1 MDIAKFLER
10 TVKFLVKAMFV
21 LMGVCLALQIVAC
34 WLSRIRLPTGE
45 YIELLLVLGAV
56 SVIAYFI
63 RKRRSLSKDRNV
75 PRHGAERT
83 PLMPRGRSRA

>member
-10 TVKFLVKAMFV
+10 TVKFLAKAIFV
-21 LMGVCLALQIVAC
+21 LIGVCVALQIVVC
-34 WLSRIRLPTGE
+34 WISRIRLSTGE
-45 YIELLLVLGAV
+45 SIELLLVIGAA
-56 SVIAYFI
+56 SMIAYCI
-63 RKRRSLSKDRNV
+63 RKRRSPSKDRNV